1 MKEINFTL
9 KLASPW
15 DAGNSMEQMKAFQDI
30 ISASVKKLQDF
41 LALLPPAPPGYK
53 WTWDVKRDEDVIT
66 LHNFRLVKA

>member
-30 ISASVKKLQDF
+30 ISESVKKLQGF
-41 LALLPPAPPGYK
+41 LALLPPAPTGYK

-66 LHNFRLVKA
+66 LHNFRLVEV